1 LLIERAVRYQRVRG
15 CLQMI
20 NVRFDLNSNLDV
32 NLLRV
37 RY

>member
-1 LLIERAVRYQRVRG
+1 
-15 CLQMI
+15 MI